1 MNGEDHRI
9 ITFDNEEINDIF
21 NGDVNFA
28 KQLSEE
34 YFYWFD
40 AKFSDK
46 YFMKGIT
53 KPEKFVKILKFFEIT
68 GDEEGLIQM
77 KNKID
82 EILLEY
88 NLFTYI
94 KLYYSGKLYNKTH
107 K

>member
-9 ITFDNEEINDIF
+9 VSFDDEEIKDLF
-21 NGDVNFA
+21 NGDENFA

-53 KPEKFVKILKFFEIT
+53 KPDNFGKILNF
-68 GDEEGLIQM
+68 L
-77 KNKID
+77 
-82 EILLEY
+82 
-88 NLFTYI
+88 
-94 KLYYSGKLYNKTH
+94 KLQVTRKV
-107 K
+107 